1 MQQPGILQPAEPD
14 SYASTLRFVFLCLL
28 AEEGLL
34 LRTRVVMSA
43 ATGAPSP
50 DSWDARLLEARVHTP
65 RRFTR
70 PKGGPWQA
78 FARVDTS
85 NAGQGHRAQGH
96 GTRRRH
102 VRDYRGHEFLMRQLR
117 EVVCDTGAP
126 AAPAPVHTPVP
137 TPPQVPQTG
146 ETAPHSFSI
155 GPGGGWRS
163 WSEAGTLGRVLP
175 TPPPLATPAVWPRAG
190 PPPPTDEAA
199 VSRNNALW
207 RPRRLGSARARAAGP
222 AKSEGVGQEALAEES
237 VIEWDV
243 GAAGGRG
250 PRWGVE
256 GEGSSG
262 SSQRRRRGTTSG
274 GAATSSSPL
283 SQPSPG
289 YMGSTLRQPS
299 RSRRAPR
306 PCTPRGTVMALWAR
320 RELDTA
326 TVSTLHLRTMPLSL
340 R

>member
-1 MQQPGILQPAEPD
+1 
-14 SYASTLRFVFLCLL
+14 
-28 AEEGLL
+28 
-34 LRTRVVMSA
+34 MSA
-43 ATGAPSP
+43 ATGAPSL

-70 PKGGPWQA
+70 PKGGPWQP
-78 FARVDTS
+78 FARTS
-85 NAGQGHRAQGH
+85 NATAQGH

-117 EVVCDTGAP
+117 EVVREAGAP
-126 AAPAPVHTPVP
+126 AAPAPVRTPVP
-137 TPPQVPQTG
+137 TPPQVPQTE
-146 ETAPHSFSI
+146 ETAPHSFNI

-207 RPRRLGSARARAAGP
+207 RPRRLGSARARAAG
-222 AKSEGVGQEALAEES
+222 EES

-243 GAAGGRG
+243 GVAGGRG
-250 PRWGVE
+250 SQRGVE

-262 SSQRRRRGTTSG
+262 SSQRRRKTATSG
-274 GAATSSSPL
+274 GAVTSSSPL
-283 SQPSPG
+283 SRPSPG
-289 YMGSTLRQPS
+289 YMGSTRRQPS

-306 PCTPRGTVMALWAR
+306 PCTPRGTVMARWAR

-340 R
+340 G